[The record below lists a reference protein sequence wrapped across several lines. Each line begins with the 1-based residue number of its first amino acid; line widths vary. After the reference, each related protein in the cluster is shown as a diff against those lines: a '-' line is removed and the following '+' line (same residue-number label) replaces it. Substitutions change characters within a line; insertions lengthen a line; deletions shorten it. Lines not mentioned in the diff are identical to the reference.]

1 MAAPAAAPRL
11 AGAWQGGVQV
21 RQRVN
26 YWRWRILKEAT
37 DPTAKMANMATKTA
51 TKIVKIPGKSPKAGK
66 TAKLSPPGSA
76 IDPPTDWRADGRE
89 TSLKPCRQA
98 TGEKVVCACV
108 RVGAQC
114 NPLTGFSLF
123 GRGVFVT
130 VLAYLATVAATV
142 ARWPD

>member
-1 MAAPAAAPRL
+1 MDSVFNLIALLPGNYRL

-37 DPTAKMANMATKTA
+37 DPTAKTANMATKTA

-76 IDPPTDWRADGRE
+76 IGPPNRLAGGR
-89 TSLKPCRQA
+89 T
-98 TGEKVVCACV
+98 
-108 RVGAQC
+108 
-114 NPLTGFSLF
+114 
-123 GRGVFVT
+123 
-130 VLAYLATVAATV
+130 
-142 ARWPD
+142 